1 MCVCARY
8 MRGWALCG
16 RFVQQIQTPQHSP
29 SLCSPLSLSLSP
41 FSLALTPSFSLSGGI
56 DPLLSASEAPVPHV
70 GCRCCVGQ
78 SWDVCDQFL
87 LCWLL
92 LLLLLLL
99 IMSLEAPQSR
109 RIKRCQCCCIFCRHF
124 IKAFI
129 LIYFFVFNSF
139 SLRITVP
146 ECCLFVEPTKKWRT
160 TTARVHFR

>member
-1 MCVCARY
+1 
-8 MRGWALCG
+8 MRGTCVVEH
-16 RFVQQIQTPQHSP
+16 FVGD
-29 SLCSPLSLSLSP
+29 LCSRFKPLSTLHLSVLLSLSP

-87 LCWLL
+87 LCWLLL